1 MIGRQKARVAKM
13 VMSQNWATIGPLRPH
28 KNGCGHPHLSTL
40 ILTKC
45 PMWWD
50 LGWRE
55 RKNVLMIMESH
66 EDAAGAAD
74 DVIAVND
81 NDVKEEAEEAGM
93 RC

>member
-1 MIGRQKARVAKM
+1 
-13 VMSQNWATIGPLRPH
+13 
-28 KNGCGHPHLSTL
+28 
-40 ILTKC
+40 
-45 PMWWD
+45 
-50 LGWRE
+50 
-55 RKNVLMIMESH
+55 MIMESH